1 MKMIDHTMKHLSIEL
16 LHNSGFYKII
26 YANQLTIND
35 IGQKIY
41 LVHRYGISCRKISKV
56 SHRHFTH
63 SELDDSNNAESL
75 ISYFEFPIYI
85 DISRDKLFDT
95 TVRIILDNTAG
106 NKKVDSVMEFFNNR
120 YLVSYTSSFL
130 E

>member
-1 MKMIDHTMKHLSIEL
+1 MGVLNEK
-16 LHNSGFYKII
+16 
-26 YANQLTIND
+26 
-35 IGQKIY
+35 
-41 LVHRYGISCRKISKV
+41 RC
-56 SHRHFTH
+56 
-63 SELDDSNNAESL
+63 NNAECL

-106 NKKVDSVMEFFNNR
+106 NKKLDSVMEFFNNR

>member
-1 MKMIDHTMKHLSIEL
+1 MKMIDHTIKNLSIEL

-75 ISYFEFPIYI
+75 ISHFEFPMYM
-85 DISRDKLFDT
+85 DIIRDKLFDIAT
-95 TVRIILDNTAG
+95 HIILDNNAG
-106 NKKVDSVMEFFNNR
+106 NEKTDSVLSFFSNR
-120 YLVSYTSSFL
+120 DLVSYTSRFL
-130 E
+130 N